1 MEVTCEQCKAEYDF
15 DEALLGEKG
24 TTVKCSGCGHVF
36 RVHPRPQED
45 AHRSALQLRFADTG
59 EVIPLASL
67 RELQK
72 RISAGEVTR
81 DDELGR
87 EGFPFRR
94 LGEVPELKN
103 FFGAGPGS
111 AAPDGPKRTVMGLG
125 PVGGNPGQRPPGADT
140 LPPPN
145 PKLAAMAATSA
156 PPPPGPRLRVHPDD
170 EPARAP
176 TSGIPTRPAAQG
188 TLHEEALAH
197 SAPTRPGAIALALDP
212 ELAANERPDAPFA
225 DDEPTIA
232 RAGFA
237 TEELLGRPG
246 ALAQAMTNAGVAAPQ
261 APATGPVQLRV
272 GDEAPERERAAAGSK
287 LPLAIGVAVLL
298 AGGAAAF
305 KWFGAARQV
314 ASVPALEAADG
325 GAADRLAPDAA
336 VLSDNALV
344 PGHDAGAAAVP
355 DAGTSL
361 MAALPAPEK
370 PAPEKPAP
378 EKPAPEKPAPE
389 KPAPEKPAPEKPAP
403 EKPNATGSK
412 PGSPADKPAP
422 QAASSDYGSLVARG
436 DQLFAKGDL
445 QGAREAYT
453 AAVGV
458 RPSGSEGNSGLGFV
472 LLAQGQLREAL
483 PVLNRAAANGYME
496 ASIGLGDVHRK
507 LGNTEDAIEA
517 YGTYLARMPN
527 GPRARYAQ
535 AQIEALGNAAP
546 KKPAAERPAAAPPRE
561 TETPQNAPSNDYRP
575 AGEMEAPAPAPTD
588 EPTQ

>member
-36 RVHPRPQED
+36 RVHPKSEED

-59 EVIPLASL
+59 KVVPLASL

-103 FFGAGPGS
+103 FFNPGTGSGS

-125 PVGGNPGQRPPGADT
+125 PVGGAPAQRPAGSDT

-145 PKLAAMAATSA
+145 PRLAALTATSA
-156 PPPPGPRLRVHPDD
+156 PPPPSPRLRVNADD
-170 EPARAP
+170 EPARVP
-176 TSGIPTRPAAQG
+176 ISGIPTRPAANARADQ
-188 TLHEEALAH
+188 EALAN
-197 SAPTRPGAIALALDP
+197 SAPTRPGAMALALDAA
-212 ELAANERPDAPFA
+212 LAAHERPDAPFE

-232 RAGFA
+232 RSGFA
-237 TEELLGRPG
+237 TEELLGKPG
-246 ALAQAMTNAGVAAPQ
+246 ALAQAMSNAGVPAAQ

-272 GDEAPERERAAAGSK
+272 GDEAPERERATSGSK

-298 AGGAAAF
+298 AGGAAATF
-305 KWFGAARQV
+305 KW
-314 ASVPALEAADG
+314 LG
-325 GAADRLAPDAA
+325 GAREATVAPA
-336 VLSDNALV
+336 SE
-344 PGHDAGAAAVP
+344 VP
-355 DAGTSL
+355 DAGTSET
-361 MAALPAPEK
+361 AAQDAATVVIDAPSPDAGTAAVPDTGAAVAAPAPEK

-389 KPAPEKPAPEKPAP
+389 KPAPEKPAPAAAKPSAP
-403 EKPNATGSK
+403 AERPATQA
-412 PGSPADKPAP
+412 PGT
-422 QAASSDYGSLVARG
+422 DYGGMVARG

-445 QGAREAYT
+445 QGAREAY
-453 AAVGV
+453 AGAVAV

-483 PVLNRAAANGYME
+483 PVLSRAAANGYME

-507 LGNTEDAIEA
+507 LGNTDDAIEA

-535 AQIEALGNAAP
+535 AQIEALGSATP
-546 KKPAAERPAAAPPRE
+546 KKPAAEKPAATSARD
-561 TETPQNAPSNDYRP
+561 TEVPQNAPSNDYRP
-575 AGEMEAPAPAPTD
+575 AGEMEAPTPAPTD
-588 EPTQ
+588 EPIQ

>member
-59 EVIPLASL
+59 KVIPLASL

-103 FFGAGPGS
+103 FFGAVTGAGS

-125 PVGGNPGQRPPGADT
+125 PVGGNPGQRPPGTDT

-156 PPPPGPRLRVHPDD
+156 PPPPGPRLRVHPED

-176 TSGIPTRPAAQG
+176 TSGIPTRPAAQAR
-188 TLHEEALAH
+188 LHEEALAN
-197 SAPTRPGAIALALDP
+197 SAPTRPGAMSLTLDP

-261 APATGPVQLRV
+261 APVTGPVQLRV
-272 GDEAPERERAAAGSK
+272 GDEAPERDRAGGGSK
-287 LPLAIGVAVLL
+287 LPLAIGVTVLL

-305 KWFGAARQV
+305 KWFGAAREV
-314 ASVPALEAADG
+314 ASAPTMEAADA
-325 GAADRLAPDAA
+325 GAADMPTPDAA
-336 VLSDNALV
+336 ALADSVLV
-344 PGHDAGAAAVP
+344 PGPDAGGAAVP

-361 MAALPAPEK
+361 TAALPAPEK

-378 EKPAPEKPAPE
+378 EKP
-389 KPAPEKPAPEKPAP
+389 
-403 EKPNATGSK
+403 NAMGSK
-412 PGSPADKPAP
+412 PGAPADKPAQ

-453 AAVGV
+453 GAVGV

-483 PVLNRAAANGYME
+483 PVLSRAAANGYME

-561 TETPQNAPSNDYRP
+561 TEAPQNAPSNDYRP